1 MIKNYFSGM
10 EETVGRFLS
19 FFATLV
25 FFSIYILSKDNN
37 TLVFDWSRLMI
48 HLAIFWF
55 VYELTGYLLFMVLLQ
70 FSKNKT
76 VKTPSGEMPT
86 IPNTT
91 PLEETNS
98 EETRN

>member
-1 MIKNYFSGM
+1 M

-25 FFSIYILSKDNN
+25 FFSIYILSKEGNI
-37 TLVFDWSRLMI
+37 LPPFDWSKLMI

-55 VYELTGYLLFMVLLQ
+55 VYELIGYVLFMVLLQ
-70 FSKNKT
+70 FSRNK
-76 VKTPSGEMPT
+76 VINSAKGEMPM

-91 PLEETNS
+91 PLVETISQDNQ
-98 EETRN
+98 N

>member
-1 MIKNYFSGM
+1 MFKNYFAGM

-25 FFSIYILSKDNN
+25 FFSIYILSKDTNV
-37 TLVFDWSRLMI
+37 LILDWSKLMI

-55 VYELTGYLLFMVLLQ
+55 VYELIGYILFLILIQ

-76 VKTPSGEMPT
+76 KQAELN
-86 IPNTT
+86 IPPITLQESN
-91 PLEETNS
+91 PEDNI
-98 EETRN
+98 NN

>member
-1 MIKNYFSGM
+1 MFKNYFAGM

-25 FFSIYILSKDNN
+25 FFSIYILSKDKDNYS
-37 TLVFDWSRLMI
+37 LSLDWSRLMI

-55 VYELTGYLLFMVLLQ
+55 VYELIGYILFLILMQ

-76 VKTPSGEMPT
+76 KQSGVSIPPTSIQESTPEDT
-86 IPNTT
+86 IN
-91 PLEETNS
+91 N
-98 EETRN
+98 

>member
-1 MIKNYFSGM
+1 MIKNYFAGM

-25 FFSIYILSKDNN
+25 FFSIYILSKDTN
-37 TLVFDWSRLMI
+37 TLTLDWSKLMI

-55 VYELTGYLLFMVLLQ
+55 VYELIGYILFLILMQ

-76 VKTPSGEMPT
+76 KQAELIIPPT
-86 IPNTT
+86 ITQEINPEDNI
-91 PLEETNS
+91 N
-98 EETRN
+98 N